1 MVYPFS
7 CIYYDMDVDDNMK
20 IEIEIDEADYRLM
33 QKNKYA
39 HDSVLTKDYML
50 DILHDIVDQIV

>member
-1 MVYPFS
+1 
-7 CIYYDMDVDDNMK
+7 MDVDDNMK